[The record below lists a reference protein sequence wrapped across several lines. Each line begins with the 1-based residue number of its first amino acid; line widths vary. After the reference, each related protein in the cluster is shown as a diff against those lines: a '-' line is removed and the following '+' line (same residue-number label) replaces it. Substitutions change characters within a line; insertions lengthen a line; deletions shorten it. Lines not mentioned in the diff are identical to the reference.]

1 MAPRRVLFLCS
12 RNRLRSPTAEQVFG
26 AWPDLE
32 VDSAGLADDA
42 EVPLSTEHGRPAI
55 RLRRVLRTS
64 PTRVLSDR
72 DLAAVTRIL
81 ATDPIA
87 HVMVAARVE
96 AAGLDPW
103 RLGAEMWG
111 YAQSRELTALCMA
124 GANLVPVGAD
134 PAACRAFA
142 ERARRQGRR
151 CSSIVGDASAVL
163 DMWGRLAPV
172 WDRPRDVR
180 EEQPL
185 MVLDEEPRIPPDP
198 DVRRVRPDEL
208 DLLLP
213 AAIAMYTE
221 EIGFSPAAAD
231 GGALYRARVAELIA
245 AGRAFARFEGGR
257 VVFKAEVGAVSRAAC
272 QVQGVWTAPDLR
284 GRGLG
289 TAGTAAVAL
298 AARRTLAPLVSL
310 YVNEHN
316 IVAQR
321 AYTRIGFRRIGTF
334 ASVLF

>member
-1 MAPRRVLFLCS
+1 M
-12 RNRLRSPTAEQVFG
+12 LRSG
-26 AWPDLE
+26 
-32 VDSAGLADDA
+32 
-42 EVPLSTEHGRPAI
+42 
-55 RLRRVLRTS
+55 

-72 DLAAVTRIL
+72 DLTEVRRL
-81 ATDPIA
+81 LDTDPVA
-87 HVMVAARVE
+87 HVMVASRVE

-111 YAQSRELTALCMA
+111 YAESGALTALCLS
-124 GANLVPVGAD
+124 GANLVPVAASPD
-134 PAACRAFA
+134 ACRAFA

-151 CSSIVGDASAVL
+151 CSSIVGDATAVL
-163 DMWGRLAPV
+163 ELWRRLTPS

-180 EEQPL
+180 AEQPL
-185 MVLDEEPRIPPDP
+185 MLLDADPLVAPDVE
-198 DVRRVRPDEL
+198 VRRVRPDEL
-208 DLLLP
+208 DILLP

-221 EIGFSPAAAD
+221 EIGFSPAGAD

-245 AGRAFARFEGGR
+245 QGRAFARICDGQ

-272 QVQGVWTAPDLR
+272 QVQGVWTAPALR

-289 TAGTAAVAL
+289 TAGTAAVA
-298 AARRTLAPLVSL
+298 AEARRTIAPLVSL

-316 IVAQR
+316 TVAQQ
-321 AYTRIGFRRIGTF
+321 AYATVGFRRVGTF